1 MMRDSNNDTSHVL
14 KTSTSTTDMGEETS
28 SEYKAKTIGISRE
41 NFRRMQR
48 LGVAS
53 ESMNDVIERMLSIAE
68 QPLLIEI
75 EKSFLQQKQA
85 SSQRQQQ
92 RQQPHHHWNNK
103 NNNNHRQ
110 HERKNNRKQ
119 PPQQQREQRHR

>member
-1 MMRDSNNDTSHVL
+1 MMRDNNNNHNDTSHVP
-14 KTSTSTTDMGEETS
+14 KTGTLTTGMEGETSS

-68 QPLLIEI
+68 QPLLSEI

-92 RQQPHHHWNNK
+92 SSSQSG
-103 NNNNHRQ
+103 
-110 HERKNNRKQ
+110 E
-119 PPQQQREQRHR
+119 